1 MPKARTKVKVGQAPG
16 RLHRKERTIR
26 DDWIPAWG
34 QEDDMLNFEEEL
46 EKFQPS
52 LEIDQAEEAVMK
64 NDLSD
69 ISDLLEQAIDGI
81 RDKR

>member
-1 MPKARTKVKVGQAPG
+1 
-16 RLHRKERTIR
+16 
-26 DDWIPAWG
+26 
-34 QEDDMLNFEEEL
+34 MLNFEEEL

-69 ISDLLEQAIDGI
+69 ISDLLEQTIDGI